1 MKKLPPRLPSH
12 PHLAVFSFLIGH
24 WAKRYLK
31 LPKHRRDLQISVTF
45 RTTRAGD
52 EFLLWQS
59 ASRHMLVFV
68 VGSKIRLLAAMRTW
82 GMDGTF
88 KLVVQWY
95 QQLFL
100 PSMLLWQVSWGASS
114 LLFIATALAVNLNPH
129 PALIPAIHGYFTN
142 TQLHGCSLHYRQA
155 VHRKVGELELK
166 TRYRTEEETKRE
178 IKILLATA
186 FLPSLYRMLVRVT
199 ACLRQVLWGIYLFWH
214 VIQ

>member
-1 MKKLPPRLPSH
+1 M
-12 PHLAVFSFLIGH
+12 
-24 WAKRYLK
+24 
-31 LPKHRRDLQISVTF
+31 D
-45 RTTRAGD
+45 
-52 EFLLWQS
+52 
-59 ASRHMLVFV
+59 
-68 VGSKIRLLAAMRTW
+68 SKIRLLAAMRTW

-114 LLFIATALAVNLNPH
+114 LLFIATVLAVNLNPH

-142 TQLHGCSLHYRQA
+142 TQLHGCSLHYPQA

-186 FLPSLYRMLVRVT
+186 FLPVPHVGTGDSLLEAADRGRHE
-199 ACLRQVLWGIYLFWH
+199 ADRGRHEAELWNEDIRYMRFPKGPNSVSLG
-214 VIQ
+214 

>member
-1 MKKLPPRLPSH
+1 MYS
-12 PHLAVFSFLIGH
+12 H

-31 LPKHRRDLQISVTF
+31 LPEHRRDLQISVTF

-82 GMDGTF
+82 GMDDTF

-100 PSMLLWQVSWGASS
+100 PSMLLWQINSPRGQSQSTSSPDTRDSWLLHEYSATRLQLALPAGGA
-114 LLFIATALAVNLNPH
+114 
-129 PALIPAIHGYFTN
+129 
-142 TQLHGCSLHYRQA
+142 
-155 VHRKVGELELK
+155 
-166 TRYRTEEETKRE
+166 
-178 IKILLATA
+178 
-186 FLPSLYRMLVRVT
+186 
-199 ACLRQVLWGIYLFWH
+199 
-214 VIQ
+214 